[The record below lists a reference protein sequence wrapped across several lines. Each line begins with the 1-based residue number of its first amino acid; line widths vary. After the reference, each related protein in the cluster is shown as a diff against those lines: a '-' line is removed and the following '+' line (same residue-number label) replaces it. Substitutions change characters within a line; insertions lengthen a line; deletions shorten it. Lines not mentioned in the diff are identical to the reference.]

1 MVRRVLVTGGNSGLG
16 FETCKELLKIPDIC
30 VVMGSRNME
39 SGRAAV
45 QKLCGAEDDAH
56 NNTGERIELLLQIDL
71 LDDDTIQSAAQ
82 TYGEKYGPDSL
93 YCIVNNA
100 GLSSRSPYKEV
111 WQVNMMGTRTV
122 TKAFLPYLIETGGR
136 IVHVSSITGNMF
148 YSKLS
153 EKWQQKILH
162 PSQDDF
168 DFLDKFVLETADMEL
183 FEKEGLGDWT
193 KD

>member
-30 VVMGSRNME
+30 VVLGSRYLE

-45 QKLCGAEDDAH
+45 QKLLGAEDDAH
-56 NNTGERIELLLQIDL
+56 NNTGERIELLQIDL
-71 LDDDTIQSAAQ
+71 LDDDTIQAAAQ

-111 WQVNMMGTRTV
+111 WQVNMIGTRSV
-122 TKAFLPYLIETGGR
+122 TQAFLPYLIEAGR
-136 IVHVSSITGNMF
+136 IVHVSSM
-148 YSKLS
+148 
-153 EKWQQKILH
+153 
-162 PSQDDF
+162 DF
-168 DFLDKFVLETADMEL
+168 TSIHA
-183 FEKEGLGDWT
+183 
-193 KD
+193 